1 MYGIDVSSYQK
12 SIDFST
18 AKYDFAI
25 IKATEGIGYADPQFF
40 NFAKTFTNLGK
51 LMGVYHFARPDLNKG
66 DAGMVKEAE
75 WFISQVEKA
84 GLLGKAILV
93 LDWEREPFD
102 NERLVET
109 WVNTIMVKTGITP
122 FIYGSASK
130 LNKWKN
136 WELLSRVPI
145 WVAVWP
151 TTDIQPVGG
160 PISNWI
166 STPIHWAIWQYS
178 ANGRFPGQNVDVDL
192 DYTKL
197 TVAGWK
203 HYTEPI
209 SKEEKISLDMQWAID
224 AGLFH
229 GRADGLYYPKDYL
242 TREEAASLFH
252 RYDQYLK
259 E

>member
-18 AKYDFAI
+18 ANYDFAI
-25 IKATEGIGYADPQFF
+25 IKATEGIGYTDPQFF
-40 NFAKTFTNLGK
+40 NFAKTFTNMGK

-84 GLLGKAILV
+84 ELLGKAILV

-122 FIYGSASK
+122 FIYGSSGK
-130 LNKWKN
+130 LKKWNK

-145 WVAVWP
+145 WMAVWP
-151 TTDIQPVGG
+151 TTAIQPVGG
-160 PISNWI
+160 PVFQIPTPTINW
-166 STPIHWAIWQYS
+166 TIWQYS

-197 TVAGWK
+197 TVEQWN
-203 HYTEPI
+203 HYTKPI
-209 SKEEKISLDMQWAID
+209 NNEEKISLDMKWAID
-224 AGLFH
+224 LELFV
-229 GRADGLYYPKDYL
+229 GKSDGLYHPKDAL
-242 TREEAASLFH
+242 TREELATVLH
-252 RYDQYLK
+252 RYDK
-259 E
+259 IRS